1 MPSGA
6 QTFVSTTISTGRRP
20 QVAKQQTDAAFR
32 MVLIGDWSGR
42 GSRGLSDP
50 ESLRHRRLVAVDRDD
65 VDDMPGRMGTEA
77 TAPAGP
83 NGEPVA
89 VAMTTIEAFDA
100 DRLAEDLPVFAT
112 LRQLG
117 RRLANP
123 ATAEQTAAEIF
134 RRLGREDTG
143 PAAAT
148 EAPPPPPPETV
159 GPVDLDAVLA
169 ATEQAPSTPA
179 GTGLPD
185 LDRLIAEAVRPHAIA
200 KPDARQTA
208 LADALDEIRA
218 GALRGVLSAEGFRS
232 VEARWRLLDL
242 ICRRVETGP
251 ELHLELL
258 DCTADELTIDLTAA
272 AMADPKATALG
283 RLLGDAAEQTRWTAL
298 VVAADY
304 GLSEVDQSSLTGL
317 ARLAAALETSA
328 IAGAAPQIVGSAGF
342 HAQPDP
348 DDWVSD
354 DAPGRAT
361 FDTLRGDPAARH
373 LALVAPRVLAR
384 RPYGTGSRSIDA
396 FDFDELPEGT
406 DPAAVLPWASG
417 ALIAGLTLAEAFM
430 LDGWSMAPG
439 LDREIPDMPFATI
452 RTHGE
457 AEQVSAAEAFLGQ
470 RAVQACRAVG
480 VTPLLGIRGA
490 DGLRLSGL
498 RSVAADAAPLAG
510 VWAG

>member
-6 QTFVSTTISTGRRP
+6 QTFVSTTISTGSRP
-20 QVAKQQTDAAFR
+20 QPAKRQSGEPFR
-32 MVLIGDWSGR
+32 MALIGDWSGR
-42 GSRGLSDP
+42 GGRGQHDP
-50 ESLRHRRLVAVDRDD
+50 EGLRRRPLVGVDRDD
-65 VDDMPGRMGTEA
+65 VEDMPARMGTEVI
-77 TAPAGP
+77 APAGP
-83 NGEPVA
+83 NGEAVSVA
-89 VAMTTIEAFDA
+89 ITSIDAFDA

-123 ATAEQTAAEIF
+123 ATAEETAAEIF

-143 PAAAT
+143 PDTAADT
-148 EAPPPPPPETV
+148 PPPPPADT

-169 ATEQAPSTPA
+169 ATEQAPANPS

-185 LDRLIAEAVRPHAIA
+185 LDRLIAAAVRPHAIA
-200 KPDARQTA
+200 KPDARQRA

-218 GALRGVLSAEGFRS
+218 AALRGVLSADGFRA

-251 ELHLELL
+251 ELRLDLL
-258 DCTADELTIDLTAA
+258 DCTAAELTTDLASAA
-272 AMADPKATALG
+272 TGDPTVTALG
-283 RLLGDAAEQTRWTAL
+283 RVLGDAAEETPWAAL
-298 VVAADY
+298 IVADDF
-304 GLSEVDQSSLTGL
+304 GLSEADQQGLTGL
-317 ARLAAALETSA
+317 ARLAAALGTSA
-328 IAGAAPQIVGSAGF
+328 IAGATPDIVGSAGF
-342 HAQPDP
+342 RTQPDP
-348 DDWVSD
+348 DDWAPAD
-354 DAPGRAT
+354 GPARAALDALRA
-361 FDTLRGDPAARH
+361 GPAARH

-384 RPYGTGSRSIDA
+384 GPYGTGSRSIDA

-406 DPAAVLPWASG
+406 DPATVLPWASG

-430 LDGWSMAPG
+430 HDGWSTVPG

-452 RTHGE
+452 QVHGE

-470 RAVQACRAVG
+470 RAVQTCRAAG
-480 VTPLLGIRGA
+480 ITPLLGIRGT

-498 RSVAADAAPLAG
+498 RSVAADAASLAG